1 MTTVAER
8 LATVLGAHATEIFGL
23 LGNGNA
29 HLVDAMLRLTPLRYT
44 AVRHEAATV
53 ASADAYFRATRR
65 LAIATDTYGAGFTN
79 TLTALTEAAMSHTPI
94 VVVVGDEPTAGRRP
108 WDVDQVAL
116 ATACGVPTIVV
127 DAERPGAQA
136 LEAVRR
142 AHAERGP
149 IVLALPYDLPS
160 APTSEPE
167 PDLALEAPVFHRAEV
182 DELRPLAQRLLAAS
196 RPVILAGC
204 GAFEARADLT
214 TIADALGAIT
224 VTTAP
229 ARGYFH
235 GRELDAGVC
244 GGFSSERTAGYLGE
258 ADLVLAVGAG
268 LNPFTMGFGRLFDQA
283 HLAQLDL
290 AEAATTAEVDS
301 FVRGDAG
308 PAVRELRALVEAG
321 LAGADGDAERW
332 PGLDRA
338 AVAGAQL
345 DRGEAPEL
353 APDGRLDPRGLMTA
367 LDAKLPERRLV
378 CTDGGHF
385 IGWQNTHLRLD
396 DTDTMLLV
404 GTKYQSIGLGFA
416 SAPGA
421 AIAAAE
427 AGRMLVLTTGD
438 GGGLMALADL
448 DSTVRAAHR
457 ATIVVFND
465 GAYTAETTQYGT
477 QGLDQ
482 RPMLIDEVDFAQL
495 ALGVGARSTVVRR
508 LADLDAWAEWAAGDE
523 PGTWLLDC
531 RISGEVIAPYQL
543 EIMEN
548 LRRAAAAAAAR

>member
-8 LATVLGAHATEIFGL
+8 LATVLGAHATEVFGL

-65 LAIATDTYGAGFTN
+65 LAIATATYGAGFTN
-79 TLTALTEAAMSHTPI
+79 TLTALTEAAMSHTPL
-94 VVVVGDEPTAGRRP
+94 VLVVGDEPSTGRRP
-108 WDVDQVAL
+108 WDVDQITIA
-116 ATACGVPTIVV
+116 AACGAPTITV

-149 IVLALPYDLPS
+149 IVLALPSDLPL
-160 APTSEPE
+160 APTDEPE
-167 PDLALEAPVFHRAEV
+167 PSLELDPPAFAQADA
-182 DELRPLAQRLLAAS
+182 DELAALAERLVAAR

-214 TIADALGAIT
+214 AIADALGAIT

-235 GRELDAGVC
+235 GRALDAGVC
-244 GGFSSERTAGYLGE
+244 GGFSSERTASYLGD

-268 LNPFTMGFGRLFDQA
+268 LNQFTIGFGRLFPQA

-290 AEAATTAEVDS
+290 EAPTAPQVRTA
-301 FVRGDAG
+301 VRGDAG
-308 PAVRELRALVEAG
+308 PAVRELRGLVEA
-321 LAGADGDAERW
+321 ADGVGTERW
-332 PGLDRA
+332 TGIDPSE
-338 AVAGAQL
+338 VAGAQL

-353 APDGRLDPRGLMTA
+353 APDGRLDPRGLLTA
-367 LDAKLPERRLV
+367 LDEHLPERRLV
-378 CTDGGHF
+378 CSDGGHF
-385 IGWQNTHLRLD
+385 IGWANTHLRLD
-396 DTDTMLLV
+396 HTDTMLLV

-421 AIAAAE
+421 AVAAA
-427 AGRMLVLTTGD
+427 ADDRMLVVPTGD

-448 DSTVRAAHR
+448 DSTVRAARR
-457 ATIVVFND
+457 ATVIVFND

-477 QGLDQ
+477 MGLDE

-495 ALGVGARSTVVRR
+495 ALGVGARSAVVRT
-508 LADLDAWAEWAAGDE
+508 LADLDAWAAWAAGDE

-531 RISGEVIAPYQL
+531 RISGAGLAPYQL
-543 EIMEN
+543 EIMDN
-548 LRRAAAAAAAR
+548 LRRAAAAAAGEQEA